1 MKTILGLV
9 LIFGFTFLAAC
20 NSASTSEPATETEAV
35 TTEQEAG
42 PVGEVGQDDSRG
54 LSVEELMNTTYSGI
68 YEDAVTLQ
76 DGSFE
81 DLPFTVEYQQGRE
94 LYGDLDGDGVED
106 AVVFL
111 IERGGG
117 TAAFTYIAAQ
127 LNQDGQPVDA
137 GAVMVEDR
145 TQILAETIT
154 DGQVIL
160 EITTRGPGDGDCCPS
175 YKTRRT
181 YTLESGRL
189 VDTSP
194 ADQELVRISA
204 DDLNGTS
211 WSLLELNDQQP
222 VLADSQVTIS
232 FQDYRISG
240 SGGCNDYNSGFSLS
254 EDNPFVMTM
263 EPVVSTR
270 KACPDP
276 LLNQEDTYFKV
287 LESVSLWGYDHGK
300 LALAYVDDR
309 GEYSRLLFAP
319 QVEAGNK

>member
-9 LIFGFTFLAAC
+9 LIFGFVFLAAC
-20 NSASTSEPATETEAV
+20 SSASTSKPATETDAI
-35 TTEQEAG
+35 TAEQEAG
-42 PVGEVGQDDSRG
+42 PVAEVGQDDSS
-54 LSVEELMNTTYSGI
+54 LSVEDLINATYSGI

-81 DLPFTVEYQQGRE
+81 DQPFTVEYQEDRE

-127 LNQDGQPVDA
+127 LNQDGQLVDA

-145 TQILAETIT
+145 TQILAEIIE
-154 DGQVIL
+154 DGQVVL

-189 VDTSP
+189 VDTSAEP
-194 ADQELVRISA
+194 QDLVRISA
-204 DDLNGTS
+204 DDLNGTN
-211 WSLLELNDQQP
+211 WILLELNYDLP
-222 VLADSQVTIS
+222 SLADSQVTIS
-232 FQDYRISG
+232 FQDNRISG
-240 SGGCNDYNSGFSLS
+240 SGGCNNYISNFSLS
-254 EDNPFVMTM
+254 EDNPFVMTV

-270 KACPDP
+270 KACPDAI
-276 LLNQEDTYFKV
+276 LDQENAYFKV
-287 LESVSLWGYDHGK
+287 LESVSLWGYDHGQ
-300 LALAYVDDR
+300 LALAYLDEQ

-319 QVEAGNK
+319 QVEAENN